1 MGRPKAGQESLSRE
15 RILAVALQIVDE
27 QGMKAFSLRRLAA
40 ELEVDPMA
48 IYYHLPNKQA
58 ILAGLVKR
66 VFAELRMPP
75 ASSELWQERIRAVA
89 RAYHGLARAHPNLVL
104 YLVTDR
110 ASAAVAALDLNE
122 ALYGALAEAGLSPQ
136 MIVQAS
142 DLLVDYVNGF
152 ALAEVS
158 GSTGQP
164 DEWWEL
170 LTLLDGQPP
179 EQFPALRYVFSHLSG
194 ADSVD
199 SFEAG
204 LDIILAGIA
213 ATSEADREGDGP
225 STPQS

>member
-15 RILAVALQIVDE
+15 RILTVALQMVDE
-27 QGMKAFSLRRLAA
+27 HGMKGLSMRRLAA

-58 ILAGLVKR
+58 ILAGLVER

-75 ASSELWQERIRAVA
+75 ARSELWQERVRAVA

-110 ASAAVAALDLNE
+110 ESAAVAALDLNE
-122 ALYGALAEAGLSPQ
+122 ALYEALREGGLSPR
-136 MIVQAS
+136 MIVRAS
-142 DLLVDYVNGF
+142 DLVVDYVNGF

-170 LTLLDGQPP
+170 LTLLDGQPL
-179 EQFPALRYVFSHLSG
+179 EQFPALRYVFSHLPG
-194 ADSVD
+194 EDSRD
-199 SFEAG
+199 GFEAG
-204 LDIILAGIA
+204 LDIIVAGIA
-213 ATSEADREGDGP
+213 ATAEADQEGDGL
-225 STPQS
+225 STQRS